1 MHSSSSKPTDA
12 ETYPNWLSKVVAM
25 SVKEGDRFII
35 DLNKMTVYAV
45 IPGEDYVV
53 PEEPVEPEIP
63 SIGDL
68 DGDEAITEAD
78 VEVLMGYLVGSE
90 EAPEDLVV
98 DLDGNGA
105 FDIYDCVLALQY
117 IESLAE

>member
-1 MHSSSSKPTDA
+1 
-12 ETYPNWLSKVVAM
+12 
-25 SVKEGDRFII
+25 
-35 DLNKMTVYAV
+35 
-45 IPGEDYVV
+45 
-53 PEEPVEPEIP
+53 
-63 SIGDL
+63 
-68 DGDEAITEAD
+68 
-78 VEVLMGYLVGSE
+78 MGYLVGSE